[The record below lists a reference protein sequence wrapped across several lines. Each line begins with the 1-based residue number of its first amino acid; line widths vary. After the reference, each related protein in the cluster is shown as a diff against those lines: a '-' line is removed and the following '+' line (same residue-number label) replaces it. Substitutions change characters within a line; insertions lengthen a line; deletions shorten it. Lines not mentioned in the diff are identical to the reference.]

1 MTKHLVKTSPHKF
14 FLFDK
19 TQLLVIAVTGL
30 LFGVITILLV
40 GWLGFGS
47 MLVNFRVGLI
57 ISGLASLI
65 ILLNKRVESALMIVI
80 FTVVVLWNQ
89 WLQLPHFWQA
99 LAFYAGLSA
108 GLMALFG
115 WISQLKIW
123 QLRLSFG
130 MVVVML
136 LSII

>member
-30 LFGVITILLV
+30 LFGVITMLLV

-65 ILLNKRVESALMIVI
+65 ILLNKCFVI

-89 WLQLPHFWQA
+89 WLQLPQFWQA

-130 MVVVML
+130 MVVMVL

>member
-1 MTKHLVKTSPHKF
+1 MTKHLVKTSPYKF

-19 TQLLVIAVTGL
+19 TQVLVIAVTGL
-30 LFGVITILLV
+30 LFGVITMLLV

-65 ILLNKRVESALMIVI
+65 ILLNKRVESALIIVI

-89 WLQLPHFWQA
+89 WLQLPQFWQA

>member
-1 MTKHLVKTSPHKF
+1 M
-14 FLFDK
+14 FDK
-19 TQLLVIAVTGL
+19 TQLLIIAVTGL
-30 LFGVITILLV
+30 LFGVITMLLV

-80 FTVVVLWNQ
+80 CTVVVLWNQ
-89 WLQLPHFWQA
+89 WLQLPQFWQA

-130 MVVVML
+130 MVVMVL

>member
-1 MTKHLVKTSPHKF
+1 MTKHLVKTSPYKF

-19 TQLLVIAVTGL
+19 TQLLIIAVTGL
-30 LFGVITILLV
+30 LFGVVTMLLV

-65 ILLNKRVESALMIVI
+65 ILLNKRVESALMIVV

-89 WLQLPHFWQA
+89 WLQLPQFWQA
-99 LAFYAGLSA
+99 LAFYTGLSA

-130 MVVVML
+130 IVVAVL